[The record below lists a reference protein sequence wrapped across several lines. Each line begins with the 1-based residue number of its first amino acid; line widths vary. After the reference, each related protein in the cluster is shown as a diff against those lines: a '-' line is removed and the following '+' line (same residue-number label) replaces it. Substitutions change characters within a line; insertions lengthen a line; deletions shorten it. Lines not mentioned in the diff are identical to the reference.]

1 MLAAGLSAHMPQDP
15 KKLCRRYGLAYIETT
30 DLRLRRRR
38 CGKGFAYIDSDGRI
52 IRNRTLTARI
62 KQLAIPP
69 AWTEVCI
76 ASDGRAHIQAVGRDA
91 EGRLQYRYHPDWD
104 KARSETKAQ
113 RLLRLGEALPHLRSA
128 VRKALAGPEFT
139 RTKVIAAVV
148 RLIDRALLR
157 PGYDEYAAAQG
168 SRGAAT
174 LLKSDVAV
182 EGDTIVVEFEGK
194 GGKPVRRE
202 LKDKLLARVLKKL
215 SSSRGRR
222 LFSVRDDNGR
232 ARPITAREVNAF
244 IAEAGRTDVTAKDFR
259 TFRASAEALA
269 LLTENNG
276 HETERLRKQAIIA
289 AADKASEI
297 LVNTRSVARLSYIHS
312 SVIKAYESGKL
323 EASLFRGRLR
333 SGLNRIESALM
344 RFLERRPARPS

>member
-1 MLAAGLSAHMPQDP
+1 MPRDA
-15 KKLCRRYGLAYIETT
+15 KKLCQRYDLTYVETA
-30 DLRLRRRR
+30 DLHLRRRR
-38 CGKGFAYIDSDGRI
+38 CGRGFAYLDANGHSVRDKIP
-52 IRNRTLTARI
+52 TARI

-69 AWTEVCI
+69 AWTDVCI
-76 ASDGRAHIQAVGRDA
+76 AEDSRAHIQAVGRDA

-104 KARSETKAQ
+104 KTRSEAKAQ
-113 RLLRLGEALPHLRSA
+113 RLLRLGSALPRLRAA
-128 VRKALAGPEFT
+128 VGKALAGRELT

-157 PGYDEYAAAQG
+157 PGSDEYAEARG
-168 SRGAAT
+168 SRGEAT

-182 EGDTIVVEFEGK
+182 EGDHIVVEFEGK
-194 GGKPVRRE
+194 GGKPVKRE
-202 LKDKLLARVLKKL
+202 LKDKRLARVLKKL
-215 SSSRGRR
+215 SSLKGRR

-276 HETERLRKQAIIA
+276 HETERLRKQAII
-289 AADKASEI
+289 SLPI
-297 LVNTRSVARLSYIHS
+297 RRARFSPIRDQS
-312 SVIKAYESGKL
+312 RVRATFIRA
-323 EASLFRGRLR
+323 
-333 SGLNRIESALM
+333 
-344 RFLERRPARPS
+344 

>member
-1 MLAAGLSAHMPQDP
+1 VSQNA
-15 KKLCRRYGLAYIETT
+15 KKLCRRYGLNYVQTS

-38 CGKGFAYIDSDGRI
+38 CGKGFACVDGNGRTISDKAVK
-52 IRNRTLTARI
+52 ARI

-69 AWTEVCI
+69 AWIEVCI
-76 ASDGRAHIQAVGRDA
+76 AENGRAHIQAMGRDV

-104 KARSETKAQ
+104 NARSETKAQ
-113 RLLRLGEALPHLRSA
+113 RLLRLGSALPQLRDA
-128 VRKALAGPEFT
+128 VRKALSNPELT

-157 PGYDEYAAAQG
+157 PGYEEYAKK
-168 SRGAAT
+168 SGAWGAST
-174 LLKSDVAV
+174 LLKSDVSV
-182 EGDTIVVEFEGK
+182 EDDKVVLEFDGK
-194 GGKPVRRE
+194 GGRPVKRE
-202 LKDKLLARVLKKL
+202 LKDKTLARILKKL
-215 SSSRGRR
+215 SSLRGRR
-222 LFSVRDDNGR
+222 LFNAPDENGQE
-232 ARPITAREVNAF
+232 RPITAREVNAF
-244 IAEAGRTDVTAKDFR
+244 LAEASGTDVTAKDFR

-276 HETERLRKQAIIA
+276 HESEKLRKKAVIE

-297 LVNTRSVARLSYIHS
+297 LVNTRTVARSSYIHP

-333 SGLNRIESALM
+333 TGLNRIESALI
-344 RFLERRPARPS
+344 RFLERGPH

>member
-1 MLAAGLSAHMPQDP
+1 MLAAGLSACMPQDP

-194 GGKPVRRE
+194 GGKPVR
-202 LKDKLLARVLKKL
+202 
-215 SSSRGRR
+215 
-222 LFSVRDDNGR
+222 
-232 ARPITAREVNAF
+232 
-244 IAEAGRTDVTAKDFR
+244 
-259 TFRASAEALA
+259 
-269 LLTENNG
+269 
-276 HETERLRKQAIIA
+276 
-289 AADKASEI
+289 
-297 LVNTRSVARLSYIHS
+297 
-312 SVIKAYESGKL
+312 
-323 EASLFRGRLR
+323 
-333 SGLNRIESALM
+333 
-344 RFLERRPARPS
+344 